1 MSVTVTSHKRDG
13 DICTVTFSVT
23 DDGSATTSFDVV
35 GHVKQFALNLVS
47 GSGSDPFDID
57 IVDTAHNYTLFSEN
71 NKSADELQES
81 FRNGT
86 GGYCQGPLKLEVP
99 VADNS
104 HSGTLGFEVIVF
116 YERM

>member
-1 MSVTVTSHKRDG
+1 MSVSVIGQGRDG
-13 DICTVTFSVT
+13 VLSTVTFRVT
-23 DDGSATTSFDVV
+23 DDGSATTTFDVV

-47 GSGSDPFDID
+47 GVGSDPFDID
-57 IVDTAHNYTLFSEN
+57 ITDTTHGYTLFSEN

-81 FRNGT
+81 IRNGT

-99 VADNS
+99 DNS
-104 HSGTLGFEVIVF
+104 HSGSLTFDVIVY